1 MTVRR
6 HTITAAV
13 AAAAVLAA
21 VPASASA
28 ASVGILGPAGVVV
41 EKPVDVKYQGIAD
54 APGTAVLHGVGP
66 NMMLRVYQERD
77 GKSCEPTS
85 AAQKAKANV
94 KLDGTQYI
102 ESSNEAPQPFD
113 LTSKIVF
120 DAPGAYRFCAYLEVG
135 ISAEN
140 EPPAAFSEAVIN
152 VARKP
157 IPCTVPRMVNLTLA
171 TATKRLIDNGCSLG
185 KVSRPKRSAKK
196 KLVVRSQSVEP
207 QVVLATGS
215 KINLVLKVKGAKPQ
229 AKAKAKG
236 R

>member
-6 HTITAAV
+6 LTITAAIATV
-13 AAAAVLAA
+13 AAIAA

-41 EKPVDVKYQGIAD
+41 EKPVDVKYQGVAD

-66 NMMLRVYQERD
+66 NMMLRVYYERD
-77 GKSCEPTS
+77 GKTCEPTS
-85 AAQKAKANV
+85 AAEKAKPNV
-94 KLDGTQYI
+94 KLDGTQWI
-102 ESSNEAPQPFD
+102 ESSNEAPQSFD
-113 LTSKIVF
+113 LTSKVVF
-120 DAPGAYRFCAYLEVG
+120 NDPGAYRFCAYLEVG
-135 ISAEN
+135 LTAEN

-157 IPCTVPRMVNLTLA
+157 IPCTVPKMTNLTLA
-171 TATKRLIDNGCSLG
+171 TATKKLIDNGCSLG
-185 KVSRPKRSAKK
+185 KVSKPKRSAKK

-215 KINLVLKVKGAKPQ
+215 KINLVLKVKGAKT
-229 AKAKAKG
+229 KKKTKKK
-236 R
+236 